1 MPLLSQN
8 AHSLYLVEPKQPR
21 SCSPETLVS
30 LIPKSQNTPTF
41 SSRLENL
48 FSKDCCHIGDEND
61 TILITGSIY
70 LIAEVLTLLE
80 GHEEDRIG
88 QDLI

>member
-1 MPLLSQN
+1 M
-8 AHSLYLVEPKQPR
+8 
-21 SCSPETLVS
+21 
-30 LIPKSQNTPTF
+30 IPKSQSVATIP
-41 SSRLENL
+41 SQLEKL
-48 FSKDCCHIGDEND
+48 FSKGCCHIGDEND